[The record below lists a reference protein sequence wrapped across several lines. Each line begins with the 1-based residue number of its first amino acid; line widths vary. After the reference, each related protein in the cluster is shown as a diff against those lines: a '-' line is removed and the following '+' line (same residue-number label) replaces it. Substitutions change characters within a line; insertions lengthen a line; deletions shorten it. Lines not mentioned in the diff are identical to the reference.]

1 MAAGG
6 AYLVYKYRLR
16 VSLLHYIVFA
26 ELNAFFFFFFQ
37 FFSGFFI
44 CACAALFKLCHY
56 FYDLKL

>member
-26 ELNAFFFFFFQ
+26 ELNAFFFFFFS
-37 FFSGFFI
+37 FSLDS
-44 CACAALFKLCHY
+44 LFVPVLHY
-56 FYDLKL
+56 LSSAITFTI